1 MARQTKSRTGNCP
14 QWRGHS
20 ENPSESFKALI
31 QKVRKRAIEE
41 SRERCPDLTTIKSWH
56 KELFETTVP
65 LPYYAGNFRQW
76 NPDRLCLAINVRV
89 GRLPGFP
96 FHIVSAEMALLS
108 LHLTSAVDTLADRWI
123 EGKVSNFTQELAT
136 IVGVGVAR
144 FVHIHPF
151 LNGNGRTSR
160 ILWTSL
166 LSRFGFS
173 PRFSIVRR
181 PGPPYSRV
189 MADAMAG
196 NYGSAVAMI
205 LLSLANTPR
214 SITR

>member
-1 MARQTKSRTGNCP
+1 M
-14 QWRGHS
+14 
-20 ENPSESFKALI
+20 
-31 QKVRKRAIEE
+31 
-41 SRERCPDLTTIKSWH
+41 
-56 KELFETTVP
+56 P
-65 LPYYAGNFRQW
+65 LPYYAGNFRQLD
-76 NPDRLCLAINVRV
+76 PDRPCLATNVKV
-89 GRLPGFP
+89 GGLSGLQFQ
-96 FHIVSAEMALLS
+96 IVSVEMALLS
-108 LHLTSAVDTLADRWI
+108 LYLTSAVDTLTGRWI
-123 EGKVSNFTQELAT
+123 EGKVSNFTRELAT

-173 PRFSIVRR
+173 PQFSIVRR
-181 PGPPYSRV
+181 PGPTYSRV

-214 SITR
+214 VPLN